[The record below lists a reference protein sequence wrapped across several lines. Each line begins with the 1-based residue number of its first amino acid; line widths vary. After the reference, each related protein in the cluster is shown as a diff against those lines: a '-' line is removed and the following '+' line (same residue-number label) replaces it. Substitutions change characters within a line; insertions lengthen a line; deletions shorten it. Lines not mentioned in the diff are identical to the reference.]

1 MKKAYIIPNTE
12 TEFLT
17 EQETLLAGSP
27 DGFANDLNEEGSD
40 AGNALSREI
49 IFFDED

>member
-40 AGNALSREI
+40 ADDALGRGI
-49 IFFDED
+49 LFFGED

>member
-27 DGFANDLNEEGSD
+27 EGFANDLNTDGTD

>member
-27 DGFANDLNEEGSD
+27 EGFANDLNTDGTD

-49 IFFDED
+49 ILFDED

>member
-27 DGFANDLNEEGSD
+27 DGFANDLNDNETD

-49 IFFDED
+49 ILFDED